1 MSDDILP
8 PGARAIDLARQ
19 DYRDEGA
26 KDGHTPEAR
35 LDLLVLR
42 IGQSL
47 RRLPPCSLV
56 TVRVVTDR
64 HGLPLVWFVEKTNK
78 GEGPLASTGK
88 HALDILSE

>member
-1 MSDDILP
+1 M
-8 PGARAIDLARQ
+8 
-19 DYRDEGA
+19 
-26 KDGHTPEAR
+26 
-35 LDLLVLR
+35 LR

-64 HGLPLVWFVEKTNK
+64 HGLPLAWFVEKTNK